1 MTTPTTPTPAPGLTI
16 TIPREA
22 NGPSIWEARRLR
34 DLFAVEAFKKLFFN
48 EDGQP
53 PRSEETRETLA
64 RDSWLIADAMLKAH
78 GQ

>member
-1 MTTPTTPTPAPGLTI
+1 VTTPTDPPPAPGPII
-16 TIPREA
+16 TIPREP

-34 DLFAVEAFKKLFFN
+34 DQFAVEAFKKLFWN

-53 PRSEETRETLA
+53 PRSEETRERLA
-64 RDSWLIADAMLKAH
+64 RDSWLIADAMLKAR